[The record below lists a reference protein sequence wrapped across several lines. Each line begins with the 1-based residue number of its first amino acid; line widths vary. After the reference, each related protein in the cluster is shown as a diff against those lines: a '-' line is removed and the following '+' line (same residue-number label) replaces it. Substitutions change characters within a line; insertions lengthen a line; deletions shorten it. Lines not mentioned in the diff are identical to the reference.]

1 MSLIAAKRFTIDEY
15 HRLIDLG
22 FFQEGDRIE
31 LIRGE
36 LVPMVSKGKAHTT
49 CCRNLIRELPKL
61 LRDRATL
68 QCQDPILL
76 PNNSEPEPDFVIVRN
91 RADNYLSRHPMPED
105 IIGVIEIADSSLQ
118 YDREVKLPLYAE
130 ANIAEYWLVNLLE
143 NQLEIYKA
151 PYQKSNAVFDYRQ
164 KQVLLPDETVAL
176 PEFPDAI
183 LELARVF
190 PRAIA

>member
-1 MSLIAAKRFTIDEY
+1 
-15 HRLIDLG
+15 IDLG

-36 LVPMVSKGKAHTT
+36 LVPMVSKGKAHTV
-49 CCRNLIRELPKL
+49 CCMNLNEQLVIL
-61 LRDRATL
+61 LSGKAKVR
-68 QCQDPILL
+68 CQDPILL

-151 PYQKSNAVFDYRQ
+151 SYQKSNAVFDYRQ

-176 PEFPDAI
+176 PEFSDAI

-190 PRAIA
+190 PGAIA